1 MLDCSQLL
9 SYANLI
15 FEVQTIEYLNAKD
28 AHVEEVV
35 ESEEIEENN
44 STAEIVEE
52 IVEKEILTIEINKKD
67 HDKLLDILDISGVEY
82 KFL

>member
-1 MLDCSQLL
+1 MLLRS
-9 SYANLI
+9 
-15 FEVQTIEYLNAKD
+15 VQTIEYLNAKY
-28 AHVEEVV
+28 APVEEVV

-44 STAEIVEE
+44 STAKIVEE